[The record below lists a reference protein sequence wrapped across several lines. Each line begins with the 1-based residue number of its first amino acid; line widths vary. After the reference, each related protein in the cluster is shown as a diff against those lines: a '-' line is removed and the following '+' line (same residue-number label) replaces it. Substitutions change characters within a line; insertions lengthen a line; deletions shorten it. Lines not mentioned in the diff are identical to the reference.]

1 MSCIHCGNNSK
12 YKCPTCLQPYC
23 SVACYKCH
31 KENPCS
37 APTPTEPPVN
47 YTEENKIEYEYP
59 TEDTVPIEKLKLL
72 EQSSELKKCIEN
84 PHLREM
90 LEILD
95 KSSHPDALIR
105 EYMIEPIFTEF
116 ADACLNVVQPKND
129 DC

>member
-1 MSCIHCGNNSK
+1 MSCIHCGSNSK

-23 SVACYKCH
+23 SVACYKLH
-31 KENPCS
+31 KQNPCCV
-37 APTPTEPPVN
+37 PTPTEPPVIS
-47 YTEENKIEYEYP
+47 TKENNIEYEYP

-72 EQSSELKKCIEN
+72 EQSAELKKCLGN
-84 PHLREM
+84 PHIREM